1 MHWNETSTSRH
12 CPQTCGYNLK
22 KDVVFLPIS
31 ALTAANIVKPYEV
44 CPFALGIAGLCSFQ
58 LSDLTHLELYVSS
71 AVVLSVTYPCSHD
84 ISRLPR

>member
-58 LSDLTHLELYVSS
+58 LSDL
-71 AVVLSVTYPCSHD
+71 P
-84 ISRLPR
+84 I

>member
-44 CPFALGIAGLCSFQ
+44 CPFALGIAGLCSFTCLIYQ
-58 LSDLTHLELYVSS
+58 FRALRVERRGPWCHL
-71 AVVLSVTYPCSHD
+71 PMQ
-84 ISRLPR
+84 P